1 MDEPGPPSLGWMLL
15 TGPRSTLTH
24 QTISM
29 ETPIAPISGDQ
40 SGLTRHMRLR
50 SATALVIANMIGA
63 GIFTTTG
70 FQAADLRNPLF
81 IFVLWVIGGT
91 LALLGALC
99 YAELGAMMPRAGAEY
114 VYLRETYGPAAG
126 FMSAFVSL
134 VAGFSAPIAA
144 ALKSFVIY
152 AGHFFPFL
160 ADDPTFG
167 GMAVVDLI
175 AVGLVWLLV
184 GIHLRAVRSGT
195 GFNDFMTV
203 FKVGGIVVIIL
214 AAASIGRGDVSNL
227 VTASPSF
234 QELSRNDTLAAF
246 GTSLIFVMFC
256 FSGWNAA
263 AYVASEMEH
272 PQRDLPRALL
282 VGTATVLALYLG
294 LNTVYFY
301 GAGVDELA
309 GQVEVG
315 LVASRSLF
323 GPTGVSMVT
332 IVLCASILASASA
345 MTLVGPRVY
354 YALGKDFKPYAF
366 LARTRQTGAPAVA
379 LIIQGIV
386 TSIIIVSGRVDQIQ
400 QYAGFTLT
408 LFASLAVSCVI
419 VLRVRRPEVARPF
432 RTWGYPL
439 SPILFLGV
447 SAWMMYW
454 AFQGRPLESTLS
466 FVTVL
471 VGGLIFALF
480 VRRGSASGS

>member
-1 MDEPGPPSLGWMLL
+1 
-15 TGPRSTLTH
+15 
-24 QTISM
+24 M
-29 ETPIAPISGDQ
+29 ETPSAPTQGDQ
-40 SGLTRHMRLR
+40 SVPSPGDRSALKRHIRLR

-70 FQAADLRNPLF
+70 FQAADLRHPPF
-81 IFVLWVIGGT
+81 IFALWIIGGI

-114 VYLRETYGPAAG
+114 VYLRETYGPAVG

-134 VAGFSAPIAA
+134 LAGFSAPIAA

-152 AGHFFPFL
+152 AAHFFPFL
-160 ADDPTFG
+160 ADGPTLG
-167 GMAVVDLI
+167 GMAVIDLI
-175 AVGLVWLLV
+175 AVGLVWFLIA
-184 GIHLRAVRSGT
+184 IHLSAVRSGT
-195 GFNDFMTV
+195 AFNDFMTV

-214 AAASIGRGDVSNL
+214 AAASIGRGDVANL
-227 VTASPSF
+227 ITASPSF
-234 QELSRNDTLAAF
+234 QELSRTDTLAAF
-246 GTSLIFVMFC
+246 GTSLIFVMFT

-263 AYVASEMEH
+263 AYVASEMEN
-272 PQRDLPRALL
+272 PQRDLPRALIL
-282 VGTATVLALYLG
+282 GTATVLVLYLG
-294 LNTVYFY
+294 LNAVYFY
-301 GAGVDELA
+301 GASVDELA

-323 GPTGVSMVT
+323 GPTGVTLVT

-354 YALGKDFKPYAF
+354 YALGKDFTPFSF
-366 LARTRQTGAPAVA
+366 LSRTRRTGAPAVA

-386 TSIIIVSGRVDQIQ
+386 TSIIIFSGRVDQIQ

-419 VLRVRRPEVARPF
+419 VLRVRNPEWKRPF
-432 RTWGYPL
+432 RAWGYPL
-439 SPILFLGV
+439 SPILFLAMSG
-447 SAWMMYW
+447 WMMFW
-454 AFQGRPLESTLS
+454 AFQGRPLESILS
-466 FVTVL
+466 LVTVF

-480 VRRGSASGS
+480 LRRGSSGTR

>member
-1 MDEPGPPSLGWMLL
+1 
-15 TGPRSTLTH
+15 
-24 QTISM
+24 M
-29 ETPIAPISGDQ
+29 EIPIARTRGNQ
-40 SGLTRHMRLR
+40 GALKRHMRLR

-70 FQAADLRNPLF
+70 FQAADLRHPLF

-114 VYLRETYGPAAG
+114 VYLRETYGPAVG

-144 ALKSFVIY
+144 AAKSFVIY
-152 AGHFFPFL
+152 LAHFFPVL
-160 ADDPTFG
+160 AEDPTVG
-167 GMAVVDLI
+167 GVVAVIDLI

-184 GIHLRAVRSGT
+184 AIHVRAVQSGT

-203 FKVGGIVVIIL
+203 FKVSGIVAILL
-214 AAASIGRGDVSNL
+214 AAVSIGRGDVSNL
-227 VTASPSF
+227 VTVSPSF
-234 QELSRNDTLAAF
+234 QELSKTDTLAAF

-272 PQRDLPRALL
+272 PQRDLPRALVL
-282 VGTATVLALYLG
+282 GTATVLLLYLG
-294 LNTVYFY
+294 LNAVYFY
-301 GAGVDELA
+301 GASVDELA

-323 GPTGVSMVT
+323 GTTGVSMVT
-332 IVLCASILASASA
+332 IVLCVSILASASA

-354 YALGKDFKPYAF
+354 YALGKDFTPFAF
-366 LARTRQTGAPAVA
+366 LARTRWTGAPAVA
-379 LIIQGIV
+379 LVIQGIV
-386 TSIIIVSGRVDQIQ
+386 TSAIILSGRVDQIQ

-419 VLRVRRPEVARPF
+419 VLRVRSPEIDRPF
-432 RTWGYPL
+432 RAWGYPV
-439 SPILFLGV
+439 SPILFLAV
-447 SAWMMYW
+447 SGWMMFW
-454 AFQGRPLESTLS
+454 AFQGRPEESVLS
-466 FVTVL
+466 FMTVL
-471 VGGLIFALF
+471 VGGLVFALF
-480 VRRGSASGS
+480 LRRGKSGGR

>member
-1 MDEPGPPSLGWMLL
+1 MK
-15 TGPRSTLTH
+15 
-24 QTISM
+24 
-29 ETPIAPISGDQ
+29 TPIAPSRGDQ
-40 SGLTRHMRLR
+40 SALKRHMRLR

-70 FQAADLRNPLF
+70 FQAADLGHPLF

-114 VYLRETYGPAAG
+114 VYLRESYGPAVG

-134 VAGFSAPIAA
+134 MAGFSAPIAA

-152 AGHFFPFL
+152 VGHFFPSL
-160 ADDPTFG
+160 TEDATVG
-167 GMAVVDLI
+167 GVVAVVDLV

-184 GIHLRAVRSGT
+184 GIHMRAVRSGT

-203 FKVGGIVVIIL
+203 FKVGGIVAIIL
-214 AAASIGRGDVSNL
+214 AAASIGRGEVSNL
-227 VTASPSF
+227 ITVSPSF
-234 QELSRNDTLAAF
+234 QDLSQTDTLAAL

-263 AYVASEMEH
+263 AYVASEMDY

-282 VGTATVLALYLG
+282 LGTVTVLILYLG
-294 LNTVYFY
+294 LNAVYFY
-301 GAGVDELA
+301 GASVDELA

-323 GPTGVSMVT
+323 GPTGVNMVT
-332 IVLCASILASASA
+332 IVLCVSILASASA

-354 YALGKDFKPYAF
+354 YALGKDFALF
-366 LARTRQTGAPAVA
+366 ALLARTGRGGAPVVA
-379 LIIQGIV
+379 LVIQGIV
-386 TSIIIVSGRVDQIQ
+386 TSVIIVTGRVDQIQ

-419 VLRVRRPEVARPF
+419 VLRVRRPQAARPF
-432 RTWGYPL
+432 RAWGFPL

-447 SAWMMYW
+447 SGWMMYW

-471 VGGLIFALF
+471 AGGLLFAVVARL
-480 VRRGSASGS
+480 GGASES

>member
-1 MDEPGPPSLGWMLL
+1 
-15 TGPRSTLTH
+15 
-24 QTISM
+24 M
-29 ETPIAPISGDQ
+29 EIPIAPTGGNQ
-40 SGLTRHMRLR
+40 RALTRHMRLR

-70 FQAADLRNPLF
+70 FQAADLRHPLF

-114 VYLRETYGPAAG
+114 VYLRETYGPAIG

-152 AGHFFPFL
+152 LAHFFPFL
-160 ADDPTFG
+160 ADDPTVG
-167 GMAVVDLI
+167 GVVAVIDLI
-175 AVGLVWLLV
+175 AVGLVWILV
-184 GIHLRAVRSGT
+184 AIHVRAVRSGT
-195 GFNDFMTV
+195 GFNDFITA
-203 FKVGGIVVIIL
+203 FKVGGIVLIIL
-214 AAASIGRGDVSNL
+214 AAVSIGRGDASNL
-227 VTASPSF
+227 ITVSPSF
-234 QELSRNDTLAAF
+234 QELSRTDTLAAF

-282 VGTATVLALYLG
+282 LGTATVLLLYLG
-294 LNTVYFY
+294 LNAVYFY
-301 GAGVDELA
+301 GASVDQLA

-345 MTLVGPRVY
+345 MTLVGAAGLLRARQGLQAVRLPRPDPEDRRSC
-354 YALGKDFKPYAF
+354 G
-366 LARTRQTGAPAVA
+366 GAPH
-379 LIIQGIV
+379 
-386 TSIIIVSGRVDQIQ
+386 SGDRDFCHHPLGTRRPDP
-400 QYAGFTLT
+400 A
-408 LFASLAVSCVI
+408 
-419 VLRVRRPEVARPF
+419 VRRFHAHALREPRRLLRDRFTPPQSGTRTAVPGLGLSDQSYPFSYSIGVDDVLGLPGAPGRIRPF
-432 RTWGYPL
+432 
-439 SPILFLGV
+439 
-447 SAWMMYW
+447 SADGP
-454 AFQGRPLESTLS
+454 GRWYHLR
-466 FVTVL
+466 
-471 VGGLIFALF
+471 GL
-480 VRRGSASGS
+480 RASRKFRHAVDRPARV

>member
-1 MDEPGPPSLGWMLL
+1 
-15 TGPRSTLTH
+15 
-24 QTISM
+24 M
-29 ETPIAPISGDQ
+29 EIPIARTRGNQ
-40 SGLTRHMRLR
+40 SALKRHMRLR

-70 FQAADLRNPLF
+70 FQAADLRHPLF

-114 VYLRETYGPAAG
+114 VYLRETYGPAVG

-144 ALKSFVIY
+144 ATKSFVIY
-152 AGHFFPFL
+152 LAHFFPVL
-160 ADDPTFG
+160 AEDPTVG
-167 GMAVVDLI
+167 GVVAVIDLI

-184 GIHLRAVRSGT
+184 AIHVRAVQSGT

-203 FKVGGIVVIIL
+203 FKVGGIVAILL
-214 AAASIGRGDVSNL
+214 AAVSIGRGDVSNL
-227 VTASPSF
+227 VTVSPSF
-234 QELSRNDTLAAF
+234 QELSKTDTLAAF

-272 PQRDLPRALL
+272 PQRDLPRALVL
-282 VGTATVLALYLG
+282 GTATVLLLYLG
-294 LNTVYFY
+294 LNAVYFY
-301 GAGVDELA
+301 GASVDELA

-323 GPTGVSMVT
+323 GTTGVSMVT
-332 IVLCASILASASA
+332 IVLCVSILASASA

-354 YALGKDFKPYAF
+354 YALGKDFTPFAL
-366 LARTRQTGAPAVA
+366 LARTRWTGAPAVA
-379 LIIQGIV
+379 LVIQGIV
-386 TSIIIVSGRVDQIQ
+386 TSAIIFSGRVDQIQ

-419 VLRVRRPEVARPF
+419 VLRVRSPEIGRPF
-432 RTWGYPL
+432 RAWGYPV
-439 SPILFLGV
+439 SPILFLAV
-447 SAWMMYW
+447 SGWMMFW
-454 AFQGRPLESTLS
+454 AFQGRPVESVLS
-466 FVTVL
+466 FMTVL
-471 VGGLIFALF
+471 VGGLVFALF
-480 VRRGSASGS
+480 LRRGKSGGR